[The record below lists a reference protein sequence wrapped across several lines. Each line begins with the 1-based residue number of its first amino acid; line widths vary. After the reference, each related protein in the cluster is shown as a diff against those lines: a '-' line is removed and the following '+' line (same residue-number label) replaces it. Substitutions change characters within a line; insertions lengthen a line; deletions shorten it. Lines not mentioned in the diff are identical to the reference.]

1 MGTRPVRV
9 HWWMLD
15 DRPICLYDAPAAK
28 VAADKLVQ
36 LPYCGAC
43 VLVLD
48 ALGVRPER
56 LFSRCQEPDIR
67 PSEARELL
75 RGTFWEDQ
83 IRLNGEDLWW
93 FEATRSTVE
102 VM

>member
-1 MGTRPVRV
+1 
-9 HWWMLD
+9 MLD
-15 DRPICLYDAPAAK
+15 GRPICLYDAPAVK
-28 VAADKLVQ
+28 VGADELLQ

-56 LFSRCQEPDIR
+56 LFSRCQTPDIR

-75 RGTFWEDQ
+75 QGTFWEDQ
-83 IRLNGEDLWW
+83 VRLSGDKQWW
-93 FEATRSTVE
+93 YEAKQPTVE